1 MTTAATVSRP
11 RHLNRWAFLP
21 ALLLLVWGGLA
32 AAGVSFTGDSRAAN
46 STTVGVTVDGMVTLG
61 GTCTTNGTLTGA
73 NFLPNAVGA
82 QALGTC
88 TVIQGTTNGSPSI
101 VRVESTRATAGTG
114 IFCQTP
120 ITVGN
125 AYAEICT
132 GAAAL
137 NFTQAVA
144 GSASLA
150 DGQFGIQAT
159 PGTCVVGAGSWAN
172 TMYYPLRDMA
182 TAPGA
187 GDSVCT
193 TLGST
198 ATATST
204 LSFQADPI
212 STQAQGAY
220 TTRAEFT
227 VAAV

>member
-1 MTTAATVSRP
+1 MTTAATVSRS
-11 RHLNRWAFLP
+11 HHINRWAFLP
-21 ALLLLVWGGLA
+21 ALVLLVWGGLA
-32 AAGVSFTGDSRAAN
+32 AAGISFTEDSHAAN

-82 QALGTC
+82 QLLGTC
-88 TVIQGTTNGSPSI
+88 TVIQGTTNGSPSL

-120 ITVGN
+120 ITVG
-125 AYAEICT
+125 ASYAEVCA
-132 GAAAL
+132 GAAAV
-137 NFTQAVA
+137 NFQQAVA
-144 GSASLA
+144 GSAGLA

-187 GDSVCT
+187 GDTICT

-198 ATATST
+198 ASTTST

-212 STQAQGAY
+212 ATQAQGAY

-227 VAAV
+227 VAAS